1 MNVKLGKIKP
11 SEVMDLIDELEKK
24 FEAVSQNTHLPY
36 KSDFDIINNMV
47 IDIYRSHLKC
57 Q

>member
-11 SEVMDLIDELEKK
+11 SEAMDLIDELEKK

-36 KSDFDIINNMV
+36 KPDFDIINNMV